1 MLSIF
6 SHAGWPFRCLPWESV
21 YLSSLPIFFLIRSF
35 FFYVELY
42 AYFGYSPFIGYIVDK
57 YLLPFSRQRFCFTD
71 NFLCCVKAFLA

>member
-35 FFYVELY
+35 FFMLNCMHILDIH
-42 AYFGYSPFIGYIVDK
+42 P
-57 YLLPFSRQRFCFTD
+57 LLDILLTNIFSHSVGSVFVLLIISFA
-71 NFLCCVKAFLA
+71 V